1 MCMISSIQQRG
12 CCITLGLENNFCQ
25 EYDIYQWINPHGLVS
40 LSYKKISR
48 KTTHQSTR
56 SPVYSSTTWKTFVKF
71 SVLAPRE
78 PISKINSL
86 LTQALYERQRIAKKS
101 FKGLDK
107 TFWVDQLTRN
117 QSIFIAN
124 DFAGNLVPM
133 TCEYFSFSLAFR
145 YVVWF
150 YYLKK

>member
-1 MCMISSIQQRG
+1 MCTISSIQQRG

-56 SPVYSSTTWKTFVKF
+56 SPVYSSTTWKTFEKLF
-71 SVLAPRE
+71 VLAPRE
-78 PISKINSL
+78 PINEINSL
-86 LTQALYERQRIAKKS
+86 LVQALYERQRIAKKS
-101 FKGLDK
+101 FKGLDE
-107 TFWVDQLTRN
+107 TFELINWPETN
-117 QSIFIAN
+117 QYSLQMISRVIQYPWLANIF
-124 DFAGNLVPM
+124 
-133 TCEYFSFSLAFR
+133 FSLAFR